1 MQFAI
6 AIPQFVADGAFDPA
20 AFRAFLA
27 RAEALGFESGWTQEQ
42 VLGEMPTLDP
52 LTTMTYAA
60 ACSDRLRLGCAVFV
74 APLHSPLHLA
84 KSLASLDQLS
94 RGRLEIGLGSGGRNR
109 PFAAFGVDPAG
120 LSGRF
125 TEEVRLMRA
134 CWTEERVSFDGRFWQ
149 LVDVAIEPKPF
160 QKPYPPLR
168 FGANT
173 RPALRRAV
181 AFGDGFFG
189 AGSSTTAQFAEQ
201 VRVLREELARVERDP
216 GIFRIAKRVY
226 IAIDDDP
233 ARARQ
238 RVADALDRLY
248 GNFGLAGRLLPV
260 AVTGTAHDCV
270 AGLHAVREAGAERIL
285 LNPLFDEREQ
295 MGRLAAEV
303 VPLLS

>member
-1 MQFAI
+1 MQLAI

-74 APLHSPLHLA
+74 APLHNPLHLA

-120 LSGRF
+120 LSSRF
-125 TEEVRLMRA
+125 TEEVRLLRA

-149 LVDVAIEPKPF
+149 LADVAIEPKPL
-160 QKPYPPLR
+160 QKPYPPLW

-201 VRVLREELARVERDP
+201 VRILREELARAERDP
-216 GIFRIAKRVY
+216 ATFRIAKRVY

-233 ARARQ
+233 ARAQQ
-238 RVADALDRLY
+238 RVAAALDRLY
-248 GNFGLAGRLLPV
+248 GNFDLAGRLLPV

-295 MGRLAAEV
+295 MERLAAEV